1 MKKNTNIWKDEEVYT
16 LFKFVEKFKTNNQP
30 LLKAFELFANEY
42 KRKKNSVRNFYYL
55 KLKEFEKNPILAQKL
70 NINLI
75 AHTKTEQKF
84 FTIEETE
91 LSMNKINTLLKKG
104 YSVRRACLEVAQGNI
119 KEMLRLQNK
128 YRSLKLK
135 NKIHDCFIIIKNSR
149 KQLFDNNSEFQ
160 QKTSN
165 ILQMPNRNNPV
176 LTDEEIKSL
185 FMGLVN
191 LVKKSAIEQFDKKIY
206 KQLQDANFELRK
218 SIKNLVTKEQEY
230 LLGTFTGLDVPLKN
244 AFRFGQGVQD
254 GGILGGI
261 KDVTTMEQNINTDAL
276 YKSYEDL
283 ERLENLMQ
291 QYKQAG
297 YEFSSINELKA
308 ANKNTAIDN
317 VMAKLNKLNGVK

>member
-91 LSMNKINTLLKKG
+91 LSMNKINSLLKKG
-104 YSVRRACLEVAQGNI
+104 CSVRRACLEVARGNI

-135 NKIHDCFIIIKNSR
+135 NKFHDCFITIKNSR
-149 KQLFDNNSEFQ
+149 KQLFDNNSKFQ

-230 LLGTFTGLDVPLKN
+230 LNLRKKFDLLSN
-244 AFRFGQGVQD
+244 
-254 GGILGGI
+254 
-261 KDVTTMEQNINTDAL
+261 EQNKLKEEITILRTQNATLLSNNFEKINSLKKYLKLA
-276 YKSYEDL
+276 
-283 ERLENLMQ
+283 NNNP
-291 QYKQAG
+291 KQN
-297 YEFSSINELKA
+297 SQN
-308 ANKNTAIDN
+308 
-317 VMAKLNKLNGVK
+317 

>member
-91 LSMNKINTLLKKG
+91 LSMNKINSLLKKG

-135 NKIHDCFIIIKNSR
+135 NKIHDCFIKIKNSK
-149 KQLFDNNSEFQ
+149 KQLFNNNSKFQ

-230 LLGTFTGLDVPLKN
+230 LNLRKKFDLLSN
-244 AFRFGQGVQD
+244 
-254 GGILGGI
+254 
-261 KDVTTMEQNINTDAL
+261 EQNKLKEEITILRTQNATLLSNNFEKINSLKKYLKLA
-276 YKSYEDL
+276 
-283 ERLENLMQ
+283 NNNP
-291 QYKQAG
+291 KQN
-297 YEFSSINELKA
+297 SQN
-308 ANKNTAIDN
+308 
-317 VMAKLNKLNGVK
+317 

>member
-91 LSMNKINTLLKKG
+91 LSMNKINSLLKKG

-135 NKIHDCFIIIKNSR
+135 NKIHDCFIKIKNSK
-149 KQLFDNNSEFQ
+149 KQLFNNNSKFQ

-230 LLGTFTGLDVPLKN
+230 LNLRKKFDLLSN
-244 AFRFGQGVQD
+244 
-254 GGILGGI
+254 
-261 KDVTTMEQNINTDAL
+261 EQNKLKEEITILRTQNATLLSNNFEKINSLKKYLKLANNN
-276 YKSYEDL
+276 S
-283 ERLENLMQ
+283 
-291 QYKQAG
+291 KQN
-297 YEFSSINELKA
+297 SQN
-308 ANKNTAIDN
+308 
-317 VMAKLNKLNGVK
+317 

>member
-91 LSMNKINTLLKKG
+91 LSMNKINSLLKKG

-135 NKIHDCFIIIKNSR
+135 NKIHDCFIKIKNSR
-149 KQLFDNNSEFQ
+149 KQLFDNNSKFQ

-230 LLGTFTGLDVPLKN
+230 LNLRKKFDLLSN
-244 AFRFGQGVQD
+244 
-254 GGILGGI
+254 
-261 KDVTTMEQNINTDAL
+261 EQNKLKEEITILRTQNATLLSNNFEKINSLKKYLKLAN
-276 YKSYEDL
+276 S
-283 ERLENLMQ
+283 NP
-291 QYKQAG
+291 KQN
-297 YEFSSINELKA
+297 SQN
-308 ANKNTAIDN
+308 
-317 VMAKLNKLNGVK
+317 

>member
-1 MKKNTNIWKDEEVYT
+1 MKKNIKRWRDEEVYT

-91 LSMNKINTLLKKG
+91 LSMNKINSLLKKG

-135 NKIHDCFIIIKNSR
+135 NKIHDCFIKIKNSK
-149 KQLFDNNSEFQ
+149 KQLFNNNSKFQ

-230 LLGTFTGLDVPLKN
+230 LNLRKKFDLLSN
-244 AFRFGQGVQD
+244 
-254 GGILGGI
+254 
-261 KDVTTMEQNINTDAL
+261 EQNKLKEEITILRTQNATLLSNNFEKINSLKKYLKLANNN
-276 YKSYEDL
+276 S
-283 ERLENLMQ
+283 
-291 QYKQAG
+291 KQN
-297 YEFSSINELKA
+297 SQN
-308 ANKNTAIDN
+308 
-317 VMAKLNKLNGVK
+317 

>member
-1 MKKNTNIWKDEEVYT
+1 MKKNTNIWKEEEVYT
-16 LFKFVEKFKTNNQP
+16 LFIFVEKFKTNNQP

-91 LSMNKINTLLKKG
+91 LSMNKINSLLKKG

-135 NKIHDCFIIIKNSR
+135 NKIHDCFITIKNSR
-149 KQLFDNNSEFQ
+149 KQLFDNNSKFQ

-230 LLGTFTGLDVPLKN
+230 LNLRKKFDLLSN
-244 AFRFGQGVQD
+244 
-254 GGILGGI
+254 
-261 KDVTTMEQNINTDAL
+261 EQNKLKEEITILRTQNATLLSNNFEKINSLKKYLKLAN
-276 YKSYEDL
+276 S
-283 ERLENLMQ
+283 NP
-291 QYKQAG
+291 KQN
-297 YEFSSINELKA
+297 SQN
-308 ANKNTAIDN
+308 
-317 VMAKLNKLNGVK
+317 

>member
-230 LLGTFTGLDVPLKN
+230 LNLRKKFDLLSN
-244 AFRFGQGVQD
+244 
-254 GGILGGI
+254 
-261 KDVTTMEQNINTDAL
+261 EQNKLKEEITILRTQNATLLSNNFEKINSLKKYLKLA
-276 YKSYEDL
+276 
-283 ERLENLMQ
+283 NNNP
-291 QYKQAG
+291 KQN
-297 YEFSSINELKA
+297 SQN
-308 ANKNTAIDN
+308 
-317 VMAKLNKLNGVK
+317 

>member
-1 MKKNTNIWKDEEVYT
+1 MKKNTNIWKEEEVYT

-91 LSMNKINTLLKKG
+91 LSMNKINSLLKKG

-135 NKIHDCFIIIKNSR
+135 NKIHDCFIKIKNSK
-149 KQLFDNNSEFQ
+149 KQLFNNNSKFQ

-191 LVKKSAIEQFDKKIY
+191 LVKKSAIDQFDKKIY

-230 LLGTFTGLDVPLKN
+230 LNLRKKFDLLSN
-244 AFRFGQGVQD
+244 
-254 GGILGGI
+254 
-261 KDVTTMEQNINTDAL
+261 EQNKLKEEITILRTQNATLLSNNFEKINSLKKYLKLANNN
-276 YKSYEDL
+276 S
-283 ERLENLMQ
+283 
-291 QYKQAG
+291 KQN
-297 YEFSSINELKA
+297 SQN
-308 ANKNTAIDN
+308 
-317 VMAKLNKLNGVK
+317 